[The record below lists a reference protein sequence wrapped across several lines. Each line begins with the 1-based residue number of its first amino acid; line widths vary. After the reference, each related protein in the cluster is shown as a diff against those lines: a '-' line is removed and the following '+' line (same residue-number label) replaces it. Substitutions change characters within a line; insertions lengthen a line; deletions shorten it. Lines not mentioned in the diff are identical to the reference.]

1 MFTVQSYQSGDA
13 IAIAGACEIAVD
25 VWYVN
30 RLFTLNLT
38 DVRFSRKRPF
48 RSSEIG
54 PNKGPLSS
62 PAPVWWTPL
71 NVRDNA

>member
-1 MFTVQSYQSGDA
+1 MFTVQSYQSGNA

-38 DVRFSRKRPF
+38 DVRFGSLAVIKADISLMTAF
-48 RSSEIG
+48 G
-54 PNKGPLSS
+54 G
-62 PAPVWWTPL
+62 
-71 NVRDNA
+71 

>member
-38 DVRFSRKRPF
+38 DVRFGSLADILTDSSLTAALERKADV
-48 RSSEIG
+48 
-54 PNKGPLSS
+54 PNWSIL
-62 PAPVWWTPL
+62 
-71 NVRDNA
+71 